1 MKKTSDSGIQTER
14 TEDAARSVGEM
25 FFCRCIPAA
34 LGFVSAAYAA
44 AASAGL
50 SFSEMTAGLIVGLV
64 FCLLPLLEKT
74 RASKFKTVIPLTA
87 LLVFTLCFKSRLTDG
102 ACAVYNGWRYTRM
115 CATGIFAQALDTGAS
130 AETLTVSTAMFVA
143 AACAL
148 LAALMTVLARLRFP
162 AITILCTVLAAALA
176 ICLKDAFAPYG
187 TAALLAA
194 GALALVISAA
204 PWGERRT
211 LRASLGTAAVLAA
224 ACVALAAS
232 MSIPYLRS
240 GRGFADSAAAIKNG
254 IHRYKYE
261 QTSPNLPEGDFDG
274 LGGRESAGQEM
285 LSVTMR
291 DGVETMYLRGFT
303 GDVYTGDGWAA
314 ASNDDLA
321 DNAEILYWLH
331 RRGIYPQ
338 TQVAEAVRTVEDAID
353 MQAGQVT
360 VKNTAA
366 CGKYVYIPYS
376 VRRDGLEDVLTTE
389 KLAPGAASQE
399 STSRQARTYSYI
411 KNAAEVIPEVIQNL
425 NESDTPEVKSYLEAA
440 SVYGEFVKAHCLD
453 VPEEVKT
460 VLTEKL
466 RDYVQED
473 MTYAQLVQCVRSF
486 LDDNMSLENEPDV
499 FTGDGDFAL
508 WTLEQGC
515 GYDVHYATLTV
526 LALRCLGIPAR
537 YAEGYVI
544 DGETAQADENGVISV
559 DDSCAHVWAELYQE
573 GVGWIPVDLTPGF
586 ESTAGTI
593 PQAGE
598 QTVRASDREDPNS
611 EIGTVPGEGNGASV
625 NAGSEY
631 NPDNDNDTGENDN
644 NDDAP
649 ADAPISRTAVTIIV
663 KNLPWL
669 LLLIPIAAAVI
680 CIRRVCAAKR
690 RKRLFEGENAAEA
703 VSWMFAHAAAML
715 KTADIDRAH
724 GSAYAMTEVV
734 KERFGDEYAQGFEK
748 MCALN
753 GEAMFSGHIISE
765 EKREKMRAFRD
776 NTQTLVKKSTGVF
789 KRIKYRWIKCAY

>member
-1 MKKTSDSGIQTER
+1 MKKTSDSGIQTGRAES
-14 TEDAARSVGEM
+14 AAHSGGEI
-25 FFCRCIPAA
+25 FFCRCIPAG
-34 LGFVSAAYAA
+34 LGFASAAYAA
-44 AASAGL
+44 AMAAKL
-50 SFSEMTAGLIVGLV
+50 SFPEMAAGLIAGLI

-74 RASKFKTVIPLTA
+74 RAAKFKTVIPLEV
-87 LLVFTLCFKSRLTDG
+87 LLVFSLCFKSRLTDG
-102 ACAVYNGWRYTRM
+102 ACAVYNGLRYTRM
-115 CATGIFAQALDTGAS
+115 CATGIFTQALDAGES
-130 AETLTVSTAMFVA
+130 AETLAVSTAMFFA
-143 AACAL
+143 AASAL
-148 LAALMTVLARLRFP
+148 LAVLMTGLARLRLP
-162 AITILCTVLAAALA
+162 AITILCTVCAAATA
-176 ICLKDAFAPYG
+176 IFLKDAMVSSG
-187 TAALLAA
+187 ICALLAA
-194 GALALVISAA
+194 GVIALIINAA
-204 PWGERRT
+204 PWGEKRT
-211 LRASLGTAAVLAA
+211 LRAAMGVSAAAIAACIVLA
-224 ACVALAAS
+224 VV

-240 GRGFADSAAAIKNG
+240 GRGFADSAAAIKSG

-261 QTSPNLPEGDFDG
+261 QTSQNLPEGDFNG
-274 LGGRESAGQEM
+274 LGVRESEGREM

-303 GDVYTGDGWAA
+303 GETYTGIGWSAA
-314 ASNDDLA
+314 DNDDLA

-338 TQVAEAVRTVEDAID
+338 TQVSEAVRTVEDAIE
-353 MQAGQVT
+353 MQAGQIT
-360 VKNTAA
+360 VQNTAA

-376 VRRDGLEDVLTTE
+376 VRRDGLEDVLTPE
-389 KLAPGAASQE
+389 RLATGAALQE
-399 STSRQARTYSYI
+399 TTLRQARTYYYI
-411 KNAAEVIPEVIQNL
+411 RNAAEVIPETVKNL
-425 NESDTPEVKSYLEAA
+425 NEADTQEVKNYLDTAA
-440 SVYGEFVKAHCLD
+440 VYSEFVKAHCLA

-460 VLTEKL
+460 VITEKL
-466 RDYVQED
+466 QDYVQEG
-473 MTYAQLVQCVRSF
+473 MTNAQLVQCVRSF
-486 LDDNMSLENEPDV
+486 LDDNMSLDSEPNV
-499 FTGDGDFAL
+499 FTGNEDFAL
-508 WTLEQGC
+508 WTLEQGK

-573 GVGWIPVDLTPGF
+573 GIGWIPVDLTPGF

-611 EIGTVPGEGNGASV
+611 EIGTIPGEGNGASV

-631 NPDNDNDTGENDN
+631 NPDDDNSADENDN

-649 ADAPISRTAVTIIV
+649 ADAPISRTAVTVIV

-669 LLLIPIAAAVI
+669 LLLIPIAVAVI
-680 CIRRVCAAKR
+680 CIRRAYASKR
-690 RKRLFEGENAAEA
+690 RKRLFEGENASEA

-715 KTADIDRAH
+715 KTADIDRAE
-724 GSAYAMTEVV
+724 GSAYGMTGLV
-734 KERFGDEYAQGFEK
+734 KERFGDEYAVSFEE

-753 GEAMFSGHIISE
+753 GEALFSGHVISE
-765 EKREKMRAFRD
+765 DKREKMRAFRD
-776 NTQTLVKKSTGVF
+776 NTQTLVKNSTGIF